1 MGNEKNKEIIRCE
14 LENYVA
20 EEMKSASPSTR
31 QMDAIQKMVSLPEK
45 NFEDLVS
52 DIVNEMRRRSNVPF
66 ISPETPMQCKLSRIH
81 EDGFK
86 SLVLDLLL
94 VMNQR
99 SPEDRCS
106 SENVHG
112 LIDNLDKLI
121 SSLKEDMMNEE
132 KMTEDIYSS
141 CDVAEKFMMFIEY
154 SRNVF
159 DRNGEDTKV
168 HEHMM
173 KEVKEYFEIQ
183 TVDGPDLT
191 ISVDMLLKKCDKLKY
206 SNLPEYKYHRNN
218 IRRLEVME
226 LEENVKKRLIRDE
239 VLQIYSIFVIE
250 STNLREA
257 REKQLGCKVN
267 SLVDVLCKIKNDAEE
282 GREISAY
289 GYLEDVVSSSRDILE
304 LAENMD
310 LESKAYLGHLKIKV
324 AVLEQINN
332 RNSDEEPLP
341 AIFST
346 IETVKK
352 VLEDISRS
360 QGNS

>member
-20 EEMKSASPSTR
+20 EEMKNASPSTR

-52 DIVNEMRRRSNVPF
+52 DIVNEMRRRSSVPF
-66 ISPETPMQCKLSRIH
+66 ISPETPMQYKLSRIH

-99 SPEDRCS
+99 SPEDKCS

-112 LIDNLDKLI
+112 LIDSLDKLI

-132 KMTEDIYSS
+132 KMAKDICSS
-141 CDVAEKFMMFIEY
+141 CDVSEKFMMFIEY

-159 DRNGEDTKV
+159 ERNGEDTKV
-168 HEHMM
+168 HEHMV
-173 KEVKEYFEIQ
+173 KEAKEYFEIQ
-183 TVDGPDLT
+183 TADGPDLM

-218 IRRLEVME
+218 IQRLKVMD
-226 LEENVKKRLIRDE
+226 LEESVKKRLIRDE
-239 VLQIYSIFVIE
+239 VVQVYSIFVME
-250 STNLREA
+250 STNLRGA
-257 REKQLGCKVN
+257 REKQLECKVN

-282 GREISAY
+282 GREIAAY
-289 GYLEDVVSSSRDILE
+289 EYLEDVASSSGDILE
-304 LAENMD
+304 LVENMD
-310 LESKAYLGHLKIKV
+310 LESKAYLSQLKMKV
-324 AVLEQINN
+324 AALEQIHN
-332 RNSDEEPLP
+332 RSSDEEPLP
-341 AIFST
+341 AMFST
-346 IETVKK
+346 IEAVKK
-352 VLEDISRS
+352 VLEDVCRI